1 MANGPVTGTPVG
13 DVRTYPARPIVGV
26 GGIVV
31 DGGGRVL
38 LVKRATEPLI
48 GRWSLPGGVVDVGE
62 TLAAAV
68 MREVKEE
75 TGLDVEVGP
84 LVEVIDRIVRDAD
97 GRVVYHY
104 VLIDYLC
111 RPVGGTLAAGTDAAD
126 AVFAEPAALDGYGI
140 VARTRAV
147 IEKGLTMAGSG
158 AWGLGPG
165 A

>member
-1 MANGPVTGTPVG
+1 
-13 DVRTYPARPIVGV
+13 V

-31 DGGGRVL
+31 DDAGRVL

-62 TLAAAV
+62 TLASAV
-68 MREVKEE
+68 AREVTEE

-111 RPVGGTLAAGTDAAD
+111 RPVGGTLTAGTDAAD
-126 AVFAEPAALDGYGI
+126 AVFAEPAALDAHGI

-147 IEKGLTMAGSG
+147 IEKGLRMAGSG